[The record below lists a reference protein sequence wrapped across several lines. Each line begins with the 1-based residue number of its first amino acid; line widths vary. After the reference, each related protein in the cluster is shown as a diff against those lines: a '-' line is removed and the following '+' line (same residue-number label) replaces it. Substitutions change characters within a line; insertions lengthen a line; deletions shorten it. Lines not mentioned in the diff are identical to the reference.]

1 MTKGKATAIVK
12 TILTDDT
19 DPEDKLLAIQEV
31 VDMETHNS
39 VTKQDLINCLLWLL
53 EDYL

>member
-1 MTKGKATAIVK
+1 MTKGMANGIVK
-12 TILTDDT
+12 NIYTDAV
-19 DPEDKLLAIQEV
+19 DPEEKLLAIQEV

-39 VTKQDLINCLLWLL
+39 VTKKDLVECLRWLI

>member
-1 MTKGKATAIVK
+1 MTKGEAAAIIK
-12 TILTDDT
+12 DIHSDM
-19 DPEDKLLAIQEV
+19 DPERKLAAIQEV

-39 VTKQDLINCLLWLL
+39 VTKQDLIGCLRWLV